1 MKVLGLSREDE
12 EQQLKK
18 ILTVAQHN
26 LERTEKHQEGLSE
39 QLKDMLGS
47 YNSKDKEMQALW
59 HNTESMFRESNRDLL
74 RCMKAR
80 KKPYFGRID
89 FKTAGVSEPECY
101 YVGRV
106 GISLDGVEPLVIDWR
121 APIAS
126 VYYENT
132 LGNCTYEVKGTTEGE
147 IKVYEIDLFRKRTYE
162 IEEDTL
168 IDFFDS
174 DIVANDEL
182 LTKYLAKSKKA
193 VLGEIIGTI
202 QKEQNAIIRMSPKT
216 NLIVQG
222 VAGSGKTTVAMH
234 RISYILYNYEQ
245 FRPIDFYIVGSN
257 RILLNYITSVLP
269 ELDVYGVSQMT
280 MEQLFVRLLYEDW
293 DDKKY
298 SIVPTNPNDKE
309 AYKKGDYA
317 WFHDL
322 EAFCAEYEE
331 KIIPTETVII
341 EKNGVVLLEKKSI
354 DNYRKSNPQI
364 SVQAKI
370 NELNER
376 LLGKLENELMCK
388 EISYTPEEKKE
399 LKKRCKV
406 HFGRDEWKG
415 SLFEL
420 YEQFL
425 EYQRKRGK
433 AIFVEQGNYDVYD
446 LAALAYLYKRIKEID
461 PIREA
466 SHVIIDEAQ
475 DFGMM
480 VYASLAYCLRGCT
493 YTIMGDVSQN
503 IHYGYGLNDWEEL
516 RKLILTGDYDNF
528 GILKKSYRNTVEISE
543 FATEILRHGNFSIYP
558 AEPILRHGNPVTM
571 QAHDTE
577 EEMNEVVVTM
587 IQNWQKEGHGTIAV
601 ICADE
606 QEVNHVTQM
615 LGEKIELADSNLET
629 AVFDKGVMVLPV
641 EYTKGLEFDAVLLY
655 HPSKEHYPAEDR
667 YVKLLYVAA
676 TRALHELAV
685 LHLHDLTELIAV
697 SVSEEK
703 KLQSLE
709 RLQDTLKIAKP
720 RVIRMVT
727 EEKKQDELAKIL
739 ERTTNRYG
747 LNQPQTKSETGKK
760 TIEKA
765 VVPKQGQVTGTGKK
779 TVQKAGEVL
788 HEERTV
794 SKIGMRSAYSGTR
807 GMRVSVEEKKPLLI
821 RSEAT
826 CVNEQPE
833 INTSPYLFNSVV
845 EVKKLTPKGHSRID
859 CAVRWVKKSKTF
871 VDFVSNYG
879 ILRVT
884 PVTEEIVRVQFI
896 RGQVDSFADGYWNY
910 TGEKTVSFGV
920 RENANVYEIAT
931 QKLVVR
937 IEKKSGAVSFFDR
950 KGTLL
955 VNESGKLPRQIE
967 PDVLKTW
974 NYFEWAKNEKLSA
987 KGVFDNDL
995 EQVQGKARYIS
1006 FGGKQMRM
1014 PLLLSQKGYGIAVSA
1029 TNTVVF
1035 CGVGVHGQYISTE
1048 NEKQIDYYVLFGG
1061 SMEENIRLY
1070 KLLV

>member
-1 MKVLGLSREDE
+1 MKVQEISREAE

-26 LERTEKHQEGLSE
+26 LERTEKHQEELSE
-39 QLKDMLGS
+39 QLKEMLGS

-59 HNTESMFRESNRDLL
+59 NNTESMFRESNRDLL
-74 RCMKAR
+74 RCIKAR

-89 FKTAGVSEPECY
+89 FKTAGVLEPECY

-162 IEEDTL
+162 IEEDKL
-168 IDFFDS
+168 IDVFDS
-174 DIVANDEL
+174 DVVANDDL

-202 QKEQNAIIRMSPKT
+202 QKEQNTIIRMSPKT

-298 SIVPTNPNDKE
+298 QIVATNPNDTE
-309 AYKKGDYA
+309 AYKKGEYA

-322 EAFCAEYEE
+322 EAFCVEYEE
-331 KIIPTETVII
+331 KLIPTETVII

-354 DNYRKSNPQI
+354 DKYRKSNPQI

-415 SLFEL
+415 SLFDL

-425 EYQRKRGK
+425 ENQRNCGK
-433 AIFVEQGNYDVYD
+433 NIFVEQGKYDVYD

-558 AEPILRHGNPVTM
+558 AEPILRHGNPVNM

-577 EEMNEVVVTM
+577 EEMNEAVVSM
-587 IQNWQKEGHGTIAV
+587 IQTWQNEGHGTIAV

-606 QEVNHVTQM
+606 QEVEYVTRV
-615 LGEKIELADSNLET
+615 LGEKIQLADSNLET

-655 HPSKEHYPAEDR
+655 HPSQEQYPMEDR

-685 LHLHDLTELIAV
+685 VHLHDLTELIAV
-697 SVSEEK
+697 PVSEEK

-747 LNQPQTKSETGKK
+747 LNQPQTGTKRIEKSTEKVVETTEKTVLSKLGQAADGVGKK
-760 TIEKA
+760 VQQKQAQATETVEKS
-765 VVPKQGQVTGTGKK
+765 
-779 TVQKAGEVL
+779 VQKIREVL
-788 HEERTV
+788 NAERTV
-794 SKIGMRSAYSGTR
+794 AH
-807 GMRVSVEEKKPLLI
+807 L
-821 RSEAT
+821 
-826 CVNEQPE
+826 Q

-884 PVTEEIVRVQFI
+884 PITEEIVRVQFI

-910 TGEKTVSFGV
+910 TGEKMVSFGV
-920 RENANVYEIAT
+920 RENATVYEIAT
-931 QKLVVR
+931 KKLVVR

-950 KGTLL
+950 KGMLL

-967 PDVLKTW
+967 PDVSKTW

-1029 TNTVVF
+1029 TNTVLF

-1061 SMEENIRLY
+1061 SNEENIRLY
-1070 KLLV
+1070 KLLK